1 MGWFLVG
8 TGAMMV
14 ALLWFYFR
22 TLQGVVIPTFS
33 ALLSAVW
40 GLGFAGLFG
49 FSLDPLVIVVFVLI
63 TARTLSH
70 SVQSMERY
78 HEEYFRT
85 QRQARR
91 DHHAPTSACTRRR
104 WCRSSPTASPS

>member
-1 MGWFLVG
+1 
-8 TGAMMV
+8 MMI

-22 TLQGVVIPTFS
+22 TMQGVVIPTFS

-78 HEEYFRT
+78 HEEYFRLGDKNAAIVKSYIEPL
-85 QRQARR
+85 RAG
-91 DHHAPTSACTRRR
+91 DGVDRRR
-104 WCRSSPTASPS
+104 RPGDPDHRRGDAFR